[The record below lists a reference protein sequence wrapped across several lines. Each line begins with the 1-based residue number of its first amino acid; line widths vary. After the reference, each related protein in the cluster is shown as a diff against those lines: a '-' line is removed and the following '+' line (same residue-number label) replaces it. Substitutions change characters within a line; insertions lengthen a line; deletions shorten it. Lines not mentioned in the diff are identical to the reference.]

1 MRNAEV
7 FPRDGAQALS
17 SRILRSIW
25 ALGITLLLTGC
36 NAGEGQV
43 QVDVGSAPLAAAYR
57 VDLYA
62 REPGLGLVEGH
73 HLVEHNQVTL
83 KNVPAGE
90 WSLFI
95 QAQNGDL
102 TTIGHYQQVIRVET
116 DQTTIVTAGTYK
128 PGLPGDA
135 LPETELSLESFG
147 PNGEALFSGLFAAG
161 VDSVPAASLTFDL
174 ENGEGEATVNRL
186 DLSRRS
192 SEVSSHM
199 QCGTCFITAQ
209 DFQRAE
215 RTVPENQIRAQ
226 ISPVG
231 PGETVSLF
239 IITSFQTVTCQRLL
253 NDSQAQNCL
262 IFAEVVNGTPVITE
276 SRALQIAQAFDS
288 DNPFQDGDTGI
299 YKETQAR
306 FGTEWV
312 ANGGRDSDVR
322 VNLVYL
328 SSATIGGEGLF
339 GFFNPGDQSLTS
351 GNSSNAGEILYL
363 NADRANDDLYDAL
376 GTIAHE
382 LVHLIVY
389 NQKVARDGTFPAG
402 AAPENAVLDE
412 GLAVLNEELSGF
424 TYTGPSG
431 GNLFLLRAVS
441 DLLDDG
447 LNRRYFIFSGSLADY
462 GAGYLF
468 WRYVHDQYGIE
479 AIKNIVTSP
488 DSGRGNVE
496 KILNQPFIEIFQRF
510 TQAVALAGRTDIPQ
524 NLRFTDLDL
533 FGEYTARNGTNID
546 LNGLQGINQVTLPGT
561 LMVNQDVEPWGTVFF
576 RAREGNGSSLTWRV
590 SGAQGVSAG
599 SVPLSNAQ

>member
-1 MRNAEV
+1 M
-7 FPRDGAQALS
+7 
-17 SRILRSIW
+17 
-25 ALGITLLLTGC
+25 
-36 NAGEGQV
+36 
-43 QVDVGSAPLAAAYR
+43 
-57 VDLYA
+57 
-62 REPGLGLVEGH
+62 
-73 HLVEHNQVTL
+73 
-83 KNVPAGE
+83 
-90 WSLFI
+90 
-95 QAQNGDL
+95 
-102 TTIGHYQQVIRVET
+102 ET